1 MISKIHISPPEMVIQ
16 KEAGKAIGKSV
27 FKKGQVVTATV
38 LNLLSSGKARLLI
51 NGQTIIAKTGLLLSP
66 GEELQLKVVHQK
78 DSVELKL
85 QESPQPV
92 GTKQLVSLIRFLSK
106 NNMPDIAGIKNPV
119 VKDILLETALKSG
132 KRDDS
137 FLPRL
142 IENNG
147 LMWEKK
153 MGSLVKTQGQDTLNL
168 NLIQLQ
174 KQDLKGALLNELGL
188 ASPKGDALAPPK
200 GDALVSPKG
209 DALAPPLGDALASP
223 QGGALEKTV
232 AFLETLESF
241 QLLNTQTS
249 ESGRYLLPFPVFV
262 GSHLSFGQLLI
273 DTGEKKQDKNKDG
286 HRVIRVSFLL
296 NMTQLGAVR
305 ADFSILKK
313 AITGRF
319 LLENEGVCTYLKALI
334 PELQTRF
341 EQLEYDIGNI
351 DCLTAA
357 KAEIHPNVL
366 MESLFET
373 GDDSVLNI
381 VL

>member
-16 KEAGKAIGKSV
+16 KEAGKALGKSV

-38 LNLLSSGKARLLI
+38 LQLLSSGKAKLLI
-51 NGQTIIAKTGLLLSP
+51 NGETLIAKTGLLLSP
-66 GEELQLKVVHQK
+66 GEELTLKVVQQK
-78 DSVELKL
+78 GSVQLKL
-85 QESPQPV
+85 QESPEAL
-92 GTKQLVSLIRFLSK
+92 GTKQLVSLIRFLSR
-106 NNMPDIAGIKNPV
+106 NNALPDISKNPV
-119 VKDILLETALKSG
+119 VKDILRETALKSG

-142 IENNG
+142 IEKNG
-147 LMWEKK
+147 MMWEKK

-168 NLIQLQ
+168 NLVQLQ
-174 KQDLKGALLNELGL
+174 KQDLKGALLNELAQ
-188 ASPKGDALAPPK
+188 ASH
-200 GDALVSPKG
+200 
-209 DALAPPLGDALASP
+209 LGDALAATR
-223 QGGALEKTV
+223 GDTLEKTV
-232 AFLETLESF
+232 AFIETLESF

-262 GSHLSFGQLLI
+262 GSELSFGQLLI
-273 DTGEKKQDKNKDG
+273 DTGDKKQDKNKDG

-305 ADFSILKK
+305 ADFSLLKK

-319 LLENEGVCTYLKALI
+319 LLENEGVCAYMKTLI
-334 PELQTRF
+334 PELKTKF

-351 DCLTAA
+351 ECLTAA
-357 KAEIHPNVL
+357 KAQIRPNVL
-366 MESLFET
+366 MASLFET

-381 VL
+381 VI

>member
-1 MISKIHISPPEMVIQ
+1 MISKIHISPPEIVIQ
-16 KEAGKAIGKSV
+16 KEPEKAIGKSV

-38 LNLLSSGKARLLI
+38 LHLLSSGKAQLLI
-51 NGQTIIAKTGLLLSP
+51 NGQTVIAKTGLLLSP
-66 GEELQLKVVHQK
+66 GEELTLKVVQQK
-78 DSVELKL
+78 DIVQLKL

-106 NNMPDIAGIKNPV
+106 NNIFPDIAGIKNPV
-119 VKDILLETALKSG
+119 VKEVLQETALKSG

-147 LMWEKK
+147 MMWEKK
-153 MGSLVKTQGQDTLNL
+153 MGSIVKTQGQGTPNL
-168 NLIQLQ
+168 NLVQLQ
-174 KQDLKGALLNELGL
+174 NQDLKGALLNEL
-188 ASPKGDALAPPK
+188 ALA
-200 GDALVSPKG
+200 
-209 DALAPPLGDALASP
+209 APRGE
-223 QGGALEKTV
+223 ALEKPV
-232 AFLETLESF
+232 AAFLDTLENF

-249 ESGRYLLPFPVFV
+249 ESGRYLLPFPIFV
-262 GSHLSFGQLLI
+262 GSNLSFGQLLI
-273 DTGEKKQDKNKDG
+273 DIGDKKKDKNKDG
-286 HRVIRVSFLL
+286 HRVVRVSFLL

-319 LLENEGVCTYLKALI
+319 LLENDGVCAYMKRLI
-334 PELQTRF
+334 PELKTKF

-366 MESLFET
+366 MESLFKM

-381 VL
+381 VI

>member
-16 KEAGKAIGKSV
+16 KEAGKALEKSV

-38 LNLLSSGKARLLI
+38 LSLLSSGKAQLLI
-51 NGQTIIAKTGLLLSP
+51 NGETIIAKTGLLLSP
-66 GEELQLKVVHQK
+66 GEELKLRVVQEK
-78 DSVELKL
+78 DIVQLKL
-85 QESPQPV
+85 QELPQAA
-92 GTKQLVSLIRFLSK
+92 GKKQLVSLIRFLSK
-106 NNMPDIAGIKNPV
+106 NNMPDITEIKDPV
-119 VKDILLETALKSG
+119 VKDILQETALKSG

-147 LMWEKK
+147 MMWEKK
-153 MGSLVKTQGQDTLNL
+153 LGSLLKTQGQDTLNL
-168 NLIQLQ
+168 NLAQLQ
-174 KQDLKGALLNELGL
+174 KQDLKGALLNELSL
-188 ASPKGDALAPPK
+188 AS
-200 GDALVSPKG
+200 S
-209 DALAPPLGDALASP
+209 LGDALATSKGELGKP
-223 QGGALEKTV
+223 VT
-232 AFLETLESF
+232 AFLDTLESF

-262 GSHLSFGQLLI
+262 GSDLSFGQLLI
-273 DTGEKKQDKNKDG
+273 DTGDKKQDKTKDG

-296 NMTQLGAVR
+296 DMTQLGAVR

-313 AITGRF
+313 AVTGRF
-319 LLENEGVCTYLKALI
+319 LLENDGVCAYLKTLI
-334 PELQTRF
+334 PELKTKL

-351 DCLTAA
+351 ECLTGA

-381 VL
+381 VI